1 MSRAALFHRKDLD
14 MCSIELSIDNP
25 TSKSKPAHEPLPL
38 WLLPILAAVL
48 ALSGCESMSTANV
61 KNTLRTF
68 RTVVIDPGHGGH
80 DLGTSSRWG
89 GAEKNATLETAL
101 KLQPKLEAAGFRTVM
116 TRRSDTF
123 IELNQRAYI
132 SNAQTNAIFVSIH
145 FNEAPVRA
153 IHGTET
159 YYMSPVAHPLAVAI
173 QRAVTSLPGSES
185 RGVKIAHFRVLRL
198 NEYPAVLVECGFLSN
213 PAEGRR
219 CATSAYREQLA
230 SAIANAI
237 IGLRGPLSA
246 EPVAKAD

>member
-1 MSRAALFHRKDLD
+1 
-14 MCSIELSIDNP
+14 MCSIDLSIDNP
-25 TSKSKPAHEPLPL
+25 TSKSKPARQRMFV
-38 WLLPILAAVL
+38 WLLPLLAAVL
-48 ALSGCESMSTANV
+48 TLSGCESMSTIAV
-61 KNTLRTF
+61 KDTMRTF

-101 KLQPKLEAAGFRTVM
+101 KLQPKLEAAGFKTVM

-145 FNEAPVRA
+145 FNEAPARA
-153 IHGTET
+153 IHGAET
-159 YYMSPVAHPLAVAI
+159 YYMSSVSRPLAVAI
-173 QRAVTSLPGSES
+173 QRAVSSLPGEES

-213 PAEGRR
+213 PVEGRR
-219 CATSAYREQLA
+219 CSTSAYREQLA
-230 SAIANAI
+230 GAIANAI
-237 IGLRGPLSA
+237 IGIRGPLPVEA
-246 EPVAKAD
+246 VAKAE